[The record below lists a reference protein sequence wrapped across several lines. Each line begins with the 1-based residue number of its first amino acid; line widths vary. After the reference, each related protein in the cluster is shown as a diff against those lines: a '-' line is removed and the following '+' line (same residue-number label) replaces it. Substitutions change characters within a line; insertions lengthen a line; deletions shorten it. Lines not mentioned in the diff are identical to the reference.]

1 MLVAALSQYLGCPV
15 VLSDQTQP
23 EPEAPFVYYS
33 ILTDMQPTGE
43 MGAYRFDGVQEHRR
57 VNPTMTLSFT
67 AVSWSRWQDENT
79 YIQGE
84 DEAMELCERMQGFF
98 LHSGKDEIYVAG
110 FVVVDLSDSG
120 NRSFLEVD
128 QMARQYGF
136 DVQLRYCRVDSR
148 TVGEIKTVVIKKE

>member
-98 LHSGKDEIYVAG
+98 LHSGKMKSMRRG
-110 FVVVDLSDSG
+110 L
-120 NRSFLEVD
+120 LW
-128 QMARQYGF
+128 
-136 DVQLRYCRVDSR
+136 
-148 TVGEIKTVVIKKE
+148 